1 MAEHH
6 DIGKGHIENQTT
18 DVADHDHFRSSD
30 TREIGRQADF
40 GQSHDNSQHQNLVVG
55 ALQFHLYRVVIHG
68 RENI

>member
-6 DIGKGHIENQTT
+6 GIGRGTLRTKTA

-30 TREIGRQADF
+30 TRKIGRQADF
-40 GQSHDNSQHQNLVVG
+40 GQSHDDSQHQNLVVG
-55 ALQFHLYRVVIHG
+55 PFQFHLHRVVIHR